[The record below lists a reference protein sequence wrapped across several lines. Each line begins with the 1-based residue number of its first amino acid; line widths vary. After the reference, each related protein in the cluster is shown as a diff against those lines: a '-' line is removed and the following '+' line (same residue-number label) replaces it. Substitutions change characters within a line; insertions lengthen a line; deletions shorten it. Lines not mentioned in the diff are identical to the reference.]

1 MEIEKKVLSLLQKN
15 ARLSSASVAEMLAIP
30 TEEVESIIKKYEDQN
45 VIRGYY
51 ALINEDNLPTQRVRA
66 LIEVSVEPERDSGFD
81 RIARN
86 LSKFSEVSDVLLI
99 SGNFDL
105 LLIVVGDS
113 LNEVANFVSKKLAP
127 LDGVHSTRTHFI
139 LKKYKEAGFQ
149 LEDDEEYERL
159 KITP

>member
-1 MEIEKKVLSLLQKN
+1 METEKKILKLLQKD
-15 ARLSSASVAEMLAIP
+15 ARLSSTSLAEMLAISK
-30 TEEVESIIKKYEDQN
+30 EEVDSIIKKYEDQN

-51 ALINEDNLPTQRVRA
+51 ALINEGNLPKRRVRA
-66 LIEVSVEPERDSGFD
+66 LIEVSVEPERDRGFD

-105 LLIVVGDS
+105 LLIVVGDT
-113 LNEVANFVSKKLAP
+113 LNEVADFVSRKLAP
-127 LDGVHSTRTHFI
+127 LDGVQSTRTHFI

>member
-1 MEIEKKVLSLLQKN
+1 METTEKVLNLLRKN
-15 ARLSSASVAEMLAIP
+15 ARLSSATIAEMLA
-30 TEEVESIIKKYEDQN
+30 TSEKEVDLIIKKSEDQH

-51 ALINEDNLPTQRVRA
+51 ALINEDNLPKQRVRA
-66 LIEVSVEPERDSGFD
+66 LIEVSVEPERDTGFD
-81 RIARN
+81 HIARN
-86 LSKFSEVSDVLLI
+86 ISKFPEVSDVLLI

-113 LNEVANFVSKKLAP
+113 LNDVANFVSRKLAP
-127 LDGVHSTRTHFI
+127 LDGIHSTRTHFM
-139 LKKYKEAGFQ
+139 LKKYKEAGFP

>member
-1 MEIEKKVLSLLQKN
+1 MVSEEKVD
-15 ARLSSASVAEMLAIP
+15 A
-30 TEEVESIIKKYEDQN
+30 IIKRCEKDS

-51 ALINEDNLPTQRVRA
+51 ALINEGNLPKQRVRA

-113 LNEVANFVSKKLAP
+113 LMKW
-127 LDGVHSTRTHFI
+127 RI
-139 LKKYKEAGFQ
+139 LFPGNWHHWKAF
-149 LEDDEEYERL
+149 
-159 KITP
+159 TPREPILC

>member
-1 MEIEKKVLSLLQKN
+1 VETTEKILNLLRRN
-15 ARLSSASVAEMLAIP
+15 ARLSSATIAEMLAIS
-30 TEEVESIIKKYEDQN
+30 EKEVESIIKKSEDQK

-51 ALINEDNLPTQRVRA
+51 ALVNEDNLPKQRVRA

-86 LSKFSEVSDVLLI
+86 ISKFPEVSDVLLI

-105 LLIVVGDS
+105 QLIVVGDS
-113 LNEVANFVSKKLAP
+113 LNEVANFVSRKLAP
-127 LDGVHSTRTHFI
+127 LEGIHSTRTHFM